1 MFNKTANRS
10 KFLDKIYSGEFEVLP
25 SVQDVKDKMLVKI
38 AGLGARLKQGRK
50 NISGIINR
58 ILRLTAQLSSFDL
71 ELNFYSKKIAAA
83 LEEIS
88 KMVSNVFS
96 AAEETTA
103 AVTEVTN
110 ANTELIYSIERIASE
125 ASRLT
130 ENNNKSNEMLE
141 QIKNENTGVINASEN
156 MKNDV
161 DNFTNIVN
169 NLKNKIEG
177 IFDISDRINLLA
189 FNASIEAA
197 RAGEAG
203 KGFSVV
209 AEEIRKLSD
218 STKTALDSMNEFLD
232 EIESASQKSSSSV
245 METLSSINRINS
257 DLEAM
262 SNIMEINTKS
272 IEHISES
279 LSGIAAVSQELNAS
293 LQEVTSAM
301 NQVSEDTGQINQ
313 SVAELNEVGRVIDS
327 IADSL
332 THIEQDATDLAK
344 RGGELANDAYYKLS
358 NDDFKNAVETAIAA
372 HKSWIEKLKSIAGNM
387 KASPLQADDHKC
399 GFGHFYYSVVPKS
412 EKILPIWTEIE
423 DVHHHLHEVGGKTIE
438 SVMRNDAVG
447 ARANVTEAVNT
458 SEKIMKMFEKILRI
472 TDEMTEAGESVF

>member
-1 MFNKTANRS
+1 MFNKMASYS
-10 KFLDKIYSGEFEVLP
+10 KYLDKICSGEFEMLP
-25 SVQDVKDKMLVKI
+25 PVHNVKDKMLMRI
-38 AGLGARLKQGRK
+38 AGLGARLKQGK
-50 NISGIINR
+50 ENVSGILKG

-71 ELNFYSKKIAAA
+71 ELKFYSKKIAEA

-110 ANTELIYSIERIASE
+110 GNTELIYSIERIASE
-125 ASRLT
+125 ASKLS

-141 QIKNENTGVINASEN
+141 QIKEENANVINVSEN

-161 DNFTNIVN
+161 SSFINIVDE
-169 NLKNKIEG
+169 LKNKIEG

-218 STKTALDSMNEFLD
+218 STKKVLGSMNEFLK
-232 EIESASQKSSSSV
+232 EIEDASQKSSSSV
-245 METLSSINRINS
+245 METLNSISRINS
-257 DLEAM
+257 DVETM
-262 SNIMEINTKS
+262 SNIMKINTDS

-279 LSGIAAVSQELNAS
+279 LTGIAAVSQELNAS

-301 NQVSEDTGQINQ
+301 NQVGEDTGHINQ
-313 SVAELNEVGRVIDS
+313 HVADLAGVGRVINS

-332 THIEQDATDLAK
+332 TDIEQDAAALAK
-344 RGGELANDAYYKLS
+344 SGGELSNDAYYKLS
-358 NDDFKNAVETAIAA
+358 NDDFKNAVETAITA
-372 HKSWIEKLKSIAGNM
+372 HKSWVEKLKSIAGNM
-387 KASPLQADDHKC
+387 EVSPMQTDDHKC
-399 GFGHFYYSVVPKS
+399 GFGHFYYSVAPKS
-412 EKILPIWTEIE
+412 AKILPLWTEIE
-423 DVHHHLHEVGGKTIE
+423 NIHHHLHEVGGKTIE
-438 SVMRNDAVG
+438 SVMRNDAYG
-447 ARANVTEAVNT
+447 AKANVTDALNT
-458 SEKIMKMFEKILRI
+458 SEKIIGMFENILHI
-472 TDEMTEAGESVF
+472 TNEMTEAGESVF